1 MRPLSAIRRL
11 AQRFPLS
18 VALGLQ
24 GVVLGIFTYSLLN
37 HGPIDVTNATGQVDI
52 TYVLGSLRIE
62 AIAAILMLAIIALL
76 GWGAQT
82 RLTTP
87 TDHHG
92 IRWAIATLGLPVVL
106 TFFLG
111 AIIVIGGDQVGQ
123 NIVLLKLFVF
133 CIAVGVF
140 EETLYRGT
148 LYHGLST
155 HLSPFWALMVSSA
168 LFGLFHMQNIMVG
181 QDIAATMFQSFN
193 AFALGIVFGAIM
205 LQTNSIWW
213 AIGLHTVWNAF
224 LFFSAYIAQVQPQL
238 INLKPED
245 LAESQSDAAIS
256 LSAFGLPLFLAGLGL
271 LIFARW
277 AKRMRA
283 PDATA

>member
-1 MRPLSAIRRL
+1 MFIINAIRSFARTN
-11 AQRFPLS
+11 PLT

-24 GVVLGIFTYSLLN
+24 GIVLSVFGYSLLTS
-37 HGPIDVTNATGQVDI
+37 GPIDVTTSTGQVDI
-52 TYVLGSLRIE
+52 TYVLGSLKIE

-82 RLTTP
+82 RLTTR

-106 TFFLG
+106 TFFIG
-111 AIIVIGGDQVGQ
+111 AIIVIGGDDAGQ
-123 NIVLLKLFVF
+123 NMILLKLFVF
-133 CIAVGVF
+133 CITVGVF

-148 LYHGLST
+148 LYHGLSR

-224 LFFSAYIAQVQPQL
+224 LFFSAYVAQVQPQL
-238 INLKPED
+238 VNLKPED
-245 LAESQSDAAIS
+245 LAENQRDAAIS
-256 LSAFGLPLFLAGLGL
+256 LSAFGLPLFLAGLGM
-271 LIFARW
+271 LIFFRW

-283 PDATA
+283 ADAMA

>member
-11 AQRFPLS
+11 PQRFPLS

-24 GVVLGIFTYSLLN
+24 GVVMGIFAYSLLT

-62 AIAAILMLAIIALL
+62 AIAAILMLAVIALL

-82 RLTTP
+82 RLTTR

-92 IRWAIATLGLPVVL
+92 IRWAIATLGLPAVL
-106 TFFLG
+106 TFFIG
-111 AIIVIGGDQVGQ
+111 AIIVIDGDQAGQ
-123 NIVLLKLFVF
+123 NIVLLKLFLF
-133 CIAVGVF
+133 CITVGIF

-205 LQTNSIWW
+205 LQTNSLWW
-213 AIGLHTVWNAF
+213 AIDLHTVWNAF
-224 LFFSAYIAQVQPQL
+224 LFFTAYIAQVQPQL

-245 LAESQSDAAIS
+245 LAASQRDAAIS
-256 LSAFGLPLFLAGLGL
+256 LPTFGLPLFLAGLGL

>member
-11 AQRFPLS
+11 PQRFPLS

-24 GVVLGIFTYSLLN
+24 GVVMGIFAYSFLT

-62 AIAAILMLAIIALL
+62 AIAAILMLAVIALL

-82 RLTTP
+82 RLTTR

-92 IRWAIATLGLPVVL
+92 IRWAIATLGLPAVL
-106 TFFLG
+106 TFFIG
-111 AIIVIGGDQVGQ
+111 AIIVIDGDQAGQ
-123 NIVLLKLFVF
+123 NIVLLKLFLF
-133 CIAVGVF
+133 CITVGIF

-205 LQTNSIWW
+205 LQTNSLWW

-224 LFFSAYIAQVQPQL
+224 LFFTAYIAQVQPQL

-245 LAESQSDAAIS
+245 LAASQRDAAIS
-256 LSAFGLPLFLAGLGL
+256 LPTFGLPLFLAGLGL